1 MNRISHLI
9 GNFPLK
15 NKYKLEY
22 FSRIIFLTSTDVSSK
37 LQLDSSL
44 LLLVSLLLFLS
55 FSIAGAEV
63 AFFSLSYK
71 DIQILKTKN
80 NKTIKR
86 IVVLLE
92 DPKKLLTSMLI
103 ANSFINICIILIANI
118 LINDLFSFDQISIP
132 GVEFIIKVVAVTLLL
147 LFFGEILPKVMATQ
161 NNVRFASD
169 FGGIIQ
175 VVYFIFSKPSS
186 IMVKYTNII
195 ENKLATKNYGTS
207 YSMEELD
214 HAIDLTSTP
223 NQQENE
229 KKILKGIVKFGNI
242 TVKQIMKTRLDVY
255 GVEESIGFDALLE
268 HIKEHNY
275 SRFPVYKDDLDTI
288 VGMIHT
294 KDVLPHI
301 KKSKEFK
308 WSSLIRP
315 AYFVHEQKMIED
327 LLKEFQLKRIHFAI
341 VVDEFGGTSGIIT
354 LEDIL
359 EEIVGDIKDEFDE
372 EESMIKKVDDFH
384 YLVEGK
390 TTIIDFCNFIE
401 ISTSYFD
408 SVKGESDTVAGL
420 FLELAGAF
428 PTLQQVVKFK
438 QFSFTVLDIQ
448 KNRIHKIQLII
459 NPQPGIASENV

>member
-1 MNRISHLI
+1 MFI
-9 GNFPLK
+9 
-15 NKYKLEY
+15 
-22 FSRIIFLTSTDVSSK
+22 TSNPAT
-37 LQLDSSL
+37 LQQDSSL
-44 LLLVSLLLFLS
+44 LLLMIVLLFLS
-55 FSIAGAEV
+55 FSIAGSEV

-71 DIQILKTKN
+71 DIQNLKTKT
-80 NKTIKR
+80 NKALKR
-86 IVVLLE
+86 IVHLLE

-118 LINDLFSFDQISIP
+118 LINHLFVFDQIGIP
-132 GVEFIIKVVAVTLLL
+132 GIEFLVKVIAVTLLL

-161 NNVRFASD
+161 NNIRFASD

-195 ENKLATKNYGTS
+195 ENKLAKKNYGTT

-214 HAIDLTSTP
+214 HAIDLTTSP
-223 NQQENE
+223 NNQENE

-255 GVEESIGFDALLE
+255 GVDESILFDELLE

-275 SRFPVYKDDLDTI
+275 SRFPVYKEDLDTV
-288 VGMIHT
+288 VGIIHT

-301 KKSKEFK
+301 NKEKDFK
-308 WSSLIRP
+308 WDALIRP
-315 AYFVHEQKMIED
+315 AFFVHEQKMVED

-372 EESMIKKVDDFH
+372 EESMVKKIDDFH

-390 TTIIDFCNFIE
+390 TPIIDLCNFID
-401 ISTSYFD
+401 ISSGFFD
-408 SVKGESDTVAGL
+408 AVKGESDTVAGL

-428 PTLQQVVKFK
+428 PTLQQVVKYK
-438 QFSFTVLDIQ
+438 QFSFTVLEIQ

-459 NPQPGIASENV
+459 NPQTGITSENA

>member
-1 MNRISHLI
+1 MFI
-9 GNFPLK
+9 
-15 NKYKLEY
+15 
-22 FSRIIFLTSTDVSSK
+22 TSNPNT
-37 LQLDSSL
+37 LQQDSSL
-44 LLLVSLLLFLS
+44 LLLMIVLLFLS
-55 FSIAGAEV
+55 FSIAGSEV

-71 DIQILKTKN
+71 DIQNLKTKS
-80 NKTIKR
+80 NKALKR
-86 IVVLLE
+86 IVHLLD

-118 LINDLFSFDQISIP
+118 LINHLFVFDQIGIP
-132 GVEFIIKVVAVTLLL
+132 GIEFLVKVIAVTLLL

-161 NNVRFASD
+161 NNIRFASD

-195 ENKLATKNYGTS
+195 ENKLSKKNYGTT

-214 HAIDLTSTP
+214 HAIDLTTSP
-223 NQQENE
+223 NNQENE

-255 GVEESIGFDALLE
+255 GVDESILFDELLE

-275 SRFPVYKDDLDTI
+275 SRFPVYKEDLDTV

-301 KKSKEFK
+301 NKEKDFK
-308 WSSLIRP
+308 WDALIRP
-315 AYFVHEQKMIED
+315 AFFVHEQKMVED

-372 EESMIKKVDDFH
+372 EESMIKKIDDFH

-390 TTIIDFCNFIE
+390 TPIIDLCNFID
-401 ISTSYFD
+401 ISSVFFD

-428 PTLQQVVKFK
+428 PILQQVVKFK
-438 QFSFTVLDIQ
+438 QFSFTVLEIQ

-459 NPQPGIASENV
+459 NPQTGIISENA

>member
-1 MNRISHLI
+1 MVTFHHKQIS
-9 GNFPLK
+9 FT
-15 NKYKLEY
+15 LEY
-22 FSRIIFLTSTDVSSK
+22 HSSFLYILSTLGVSPT
-37 LQLDSSL
+37 QQDASL
-44 LLLVSLLLFLS
+44 ILFMSLLLFLS
-55 FSIAGAEV
+55 FAIAGSEV

-71 DIQILKTKN
+71 DIQVLKTKH
-80 NKTIKR
+80 NKALKR
-86 IVVLLE
+86 IVHLLE

-118 LINDLFSFDQISIP
+118 LINHLFVFDRIAIP
-132 GVEFIIKVVAVTLLL
+132 GFEFIIKVIAVTLLL

-161 NNVRFASD
+161 NNIRFAQD
-169 FGGIIQ
+169 FGGIVQI
-175 VVYFIFSKPSS
+175 VYFIFSKPSS

-195 ENKLATKNYGTS
+195 ENKLAQKNYGTT

-214 HAIDLTSTP
+214 HAIDLTTSP

-242 TVKQIMKTRLDVY
+242 SVKQIMKTRLDVY
-255 GVEESIGFDALLE
+255 GVEEVINFYELLE

-275 SRFPVYKDDLDTI
+275 SRFPVYKEDLDSI

-301 KKSKEFK
+301 HEPVDFK
-308 WSSLIRP
+308 WASLIRP
-315 AYFVHEQKMIED
+315 AFFVHEQKMIED

-372 EESMIKKVDDFH
+372 EEAMVKKIDEFH
-384 YLVEGK
+384 YMVEGK
-390 TTIIDFCNFIE
+390 TTIIDLCNYIE
-401 ISTSYFD
+401 LSTSFFD
-408 SVKGESDTVAGL
+408 NVKGESDTVAGL
-420 FLELAGAF
+420 FLELAGEF
-428 PTLQQVVKFK
+428 PALQQVVKFK
-438 QFSFTVLDIQ
+438 QFSFTVMEIQ
-448 KNRIHKIQLII
+448 KNRIHKVQVII
-459 NPQPGIASENV
+459 TPQASSSLENV

>member
-1 MNRISHLI
+1 MFIT
-9 GNFPLK
+9 GNPA
-15 NKYKLEY
+15 N
-22 FSRIIFLTSTDVSSK
+22 
-37 LQLDSSL
+37 LQQDSSL
-44 LLLVSLLLFLS
+44 LLLMIVLLFLS

-71 DIQILKTKN
+71 DIQNLKTKS
-80 NKTIKR
+80 NKALKR
-86 IVVLLE
+86 IVHLLE

-118 LINDLFSFDQISIP
+118 LINHLFVFDQMGIP
-132 GVEFIIKVVAVTLLL
+132 GIEFLVKVIAVTLLL

-161 NNVRFASD
+161 NNIRFASD

-195 ENKLATKNYGTS
+195 ENKLAKKNYGTT

-214 HAIDLTSTP
+214 HAIDLTTSP
-223 NQQENE
+223 NNQENE

-255 GVEESIGFDALLE
+255 GVEESILFDELLE

-275 SRFPVYKDDLDTI
+275 SRFPVYKEDLDTV

-294 KDVLPHI
+294 KDVLQHI
-301 KKSKEFK
+301 NKEKDFK
-308 WSSLIRP
+308 WDALIRP
-315 AYFVHEQKMIED
+315 AFFVHEQKMVED

-372 EESMIKKVDDFH
+372 EESMVKKIDDFH

-390 TTIIDFCNFIE
+390 TPIIDLCNFID
-401 ISTSYFD
+401 ISSGFFD

-438 QFSFTVLDIQ
+438 QFSFTVLEIQ

-459 NPQPGIASENV
+459 NPQTGIISENA

>member
-1 MNRISHLI
+1 MFIKSN
-9 GNFPLK
+9 P
-15 NKYKLEY
+15 
-22 FSRIIFLTSTDVSSK
+22 TT
-37 LQLDSSL
+37 LQQDSSL
-44 LLLVSLLLFLS
+44 LLLMIVLLFLS
-55 FSIAGAEV
+55 FSIAGSEV

-71 DIQILKTKN
+71 DIQNLKTKS
-80 NKTIKR
+80 NKALKR
-86 IVVLLE
+86 IVHLLE
-92 DPKKLLTSMLI
+92 DPKRLLTSMLI

-118 LINDLFSFDQISIP
+118 LINHLFVFDQIGIP
-132 GVEFIIKVVAVTLLL
+132 GIEFLVKVIAVTLLL

-161 NNVRFASD
+161 NNIRFASD

-195 ENKLATKNYGTS
+195 ENKLAKKNYGTT

-214 HAIDLTSTP
+214 HAIDLTTSP
-223 NQQENE
+223 NNQENE

-255 GVEESIGFDALLE
+255 GVEESILFDELLE

-275 SRFPVYKDDLDTI
+275 SRFPVYKEDLDSV

-301 KKSKEFK
+301 NKEKDFK
-308 WSSLIRP
+308 WDALIRP
-315 AYFVHEQKMIED
+315 AFFVHEQKMVED

-372 EESMIKKVDDFH
+372 EESMVKKIDDFH

-390 TTIIDFCNFIE
+390 TPIIDLCNFID
-401 ISTSYFD
+401 ISSGFFD
-408 SVKGESDTVAGL
+408 PVKGESDTVAGL

-428 PTLQQVVKFK
+428 PTLQQVIKYK
-438 QFSFTVLDIQ
+438 QFSFTVLEIQ

-459 NPQPGIASENV
+459 NPQTGITSENA

>member
-1 MNRISHLI
+1 MFITNNPATI
-9 GNFPLK
+9 
-15 NKYKLEY
+15 
-22 FSRIIFLTSTDVSSK
+22 
-37 LQLDSSL
+37 QQDSSL
-44 LLLVSLLLFLS
+44 LLLMIVLLFLS
-55 FSIAGAEV
+55 FSIAGSEV

-71 DIQILKTKN
+71 DIQNLKTKS
-80 NKTIKR
+80 NKALKR
-86 IVVLLE
+86 IVHLLD
-92 DPKKLLTSMLI
+92 DPKRLLTSMLI

-118 LINDLFSFDQISIP
+118 LINHLFVFDQIGIP
-132 GVEFIIKVVAVTLLL
+132 GIEFLVKVIAVTLLL

-161 NNVRFASD
+161 NNIRFASD

-195 ENKLATKNYGTS
+195 ENKLSKKNYGPT

-214 HAIDLTSTP
+214 HAIDLTTSP
-223 NQQENE
+223 NNQENE

-255 GVEESIGFDALLE
+255 GVDESIFFDELLE

-275 SRFPVYKDDLDTI
+275 SRFPVYKEDLDTV

-301 KKSKEFK
+301 NKKKDFK
-308 WSSLIRP
+308 WDALIRP
-315 AYFVHEQKMIED
+315 AFFVHEQKMVED

-372 EESMIKKVDDFH
+372 EESMIKKIDDFH

-390 TTIIDFCNFIE
+390 TPIIDLCNFID
-401 ISTSYFD
+401 ISSGFFD

-428 PTLQQVVKFK
+428 PTLQQVIKFK
-438 QFSFTVLDIQ
+438 QFSFTVLEIQ

-459 NPQPGIASENV
+459 NPQTGITSENA

>member
-1 MNRISHLI
+1 MFITNNPATIQQDR
-9 GNFPLK
+9 
-15 NKYKLEY
+15 
-22 FSRIIFLTSTDVSSK
+22 
-37 LQLDSSL
+37 SL
-44 LLLVSLLLFLS
+44 LLLMIVLLFLS
-55 FSIAGAEV
+55 FSIAGSEV

-71 DIQILKTKN
+71 DIQNLKTKS
-80 NKTIKR
+80 NKALKR
-86 IVVLLE
+86 IVHLLD
-92 DPKKLLTSMLI
+92 DPKRLLTSMLI

-118 LINDLFSFDQISIP
+118 LINHLFVFDQIGIP
-132 GVEFIIKVVAVTLLL
+132 GIEFLVKVIAVTLLL

-161 NNVRFASD
+161 NNIRFASD

-195 ENKLATKNYGTS
+195 ENKLSKKNYGTT

-214 HAIDLTSTP
+214 HAIDLTTSP
-223 NQQENE
+223 NNQENE

-255 GVEESIGFDALLE
+255 GVDESIFFDELLE

-275 SRFPVYKDDLDTI
+275 SRFPVYKEDLDTV

-301 KKSKEFK
+301 NKKKDFK
-308 WSSLIRP
+308 WDALIRP
-315 AYFVHEQKMIED
+315 AFFVHEQKMVED

-372 EESMIKKVDDFH
+372 EESMIKKIDDFH

-390 TTIIDFCNFIE
+390 TPIIDLCNFID
-401 ISTSYFD
+401 ISSGFFD

-428 PTLQQVVKFK
+428 PTLQQVIKFK
-438 QFSFTVLDIQ
+438 QFSFTVLEIQ

-459 NPQPGIASENV
+459 NPQTGITSENA

>member
-1 MNRISHLI
+1 MC
-9 GNFPLK
+9 
-15 NKYKLEY
+15 
-22 FSRIIFLTSTDVSSK
+22 V
-37 LQLDSSL
+37 
-44 LLLVSLLLFLS
+44 LLFLS
-55 FSIAGAEV
+55 FAIAGSEV

-71 DIQILKTKN
+71 DIQVLKTKH
-80 NKTIKR
+80 NKALKR
-86 IVVLLE
+86 IVTLLD

-118 LINDLFSFDQISIP
+118 LIDHLFVFDQIGIP
-132 GVEFIIKVVAVTLLL
+132 GIEFIVKVVAVTLLL

-161 NNVRFASD
+161 NNIRFAQD
-169 FGGIIQ
+169 FGGIVQ
-175 VVYFIFSKPSS
+175 TVHFIFSKPSS

-195 ENKLATKNYGTS
+195 ESKLAKKNYGNT

-214 HAIDLTSTP
+214 HAIDLTTSP
-223 NQQENE
+223 SQQENE

-242 TVKQIMKTRLDVY
+242 SVKQIMRTRLDVY
-255 GVEESIGFDALLE
+255 GVEEAIDFHELLE

-275 SRFPVYKDDLDTI
+275 SRFPVFKEDLDSI

-301 KKSKEFK
+301 NEPNDFK
-308 WSSLIRP
+308 WDSLIRP
-315 AYFVHEQKMIED
+315 AFFVHEQKMIED

-372 EESMIKKVDDFH
+372 EEAMIKKVDDFH

-390 TTIIDFCNFIE
+390 TTIIDLCNYIDLSANF
-401 ISTSYFD
+401 FD
-408 SVKGESDTVAGL
+408 AVKGESDTVAGL
-420 FLELAGAF
+420 FLELAGEF
-428 PTLQQVVKFK
+428 PTLQQVVKYK
-438 QFSFTVLDIQ
+438 QFSFTVMEIQ
-448 KNRIHKIQLII
+448 KNRIHKVQLII
-459 NPQPGIASENV
+459 TPQATSTIENV

>member
-1 MNRISHLI
+1 MC
-9 GNFPLK
+9 
-15 NKYKLEY
+15 
-22 FSRIIFLTSTDVSSK
+22 V
-37 LQLDSSL
+37 
-44 LLLVSLLLFLS
+44 LLFLS
-55 FSIAGAEV
+55 FAIAGSEV

-71 DIQILKTKN
+71 DIQVLKTKHS
-80 NKTIKR
+80 KALKR
-86 IVVLLE
+86 IVHLLE

-118 LINDLFSFDQISIP
+118 LINHLFVFDQINIP
-132 GVEFIIKVVAVTLLL
+132 GIEFIVKVIAVTLLL

-161 NNVRFASD
+161 NNIRFAQD
-169 FGGIIQ
+169 FGGIVQ
-175 VVYFIFSKPSS
+175 FVYFIFSKPSA

-195 ENKLATKNYGTS
+195 ENKLAQKNFGST

-214 HAIDLTSTP
+214 HAIDLTTSP

-242 TVKQIMKTRLDVY
+242 SVKQIMRTRLDVY
-255 GVEESIGFDALLE
+255 GVEESIHFHALLE

-275 SRFPVYKDDLDTI
+275 SRFPVFKEDLDSI

-301 KKSKEFK
+301 NEPADFV
-308 WSSLIRP
+308 WATLVRP
-315 AYFVHEQKMIED
+315 AFFVHEQKMIED

-372 EESMIKKVDDFH
+372 EEAMVKKIDEFH
-384 YLVEGK
+384 YMVEGK
-390 TTIIDFCNFIE
+390 TTIMDLCNYIE
-401 ISTSYFD
+401 ISTSFFD
-408 SVKGESDTVAGL
+408 AVKGESDTVAGL
-420 FLELAGAF
+420 FLELAGEF
-428 PTLQQVVKFK
+428 PSLQQVVKYK
-438 QFSFTVLDIQ
+438 QFSFTVMEIQ

-459 NPQPGIASENV
+459 TPQPINSIEHV

>member
-1 MNRISHLI
+1 MI
-9 GNFPLK
+9 
-15 NKYKLEY
+15 
-22 FSRIIFLTSTDVSSK
+22 V
-37 LQLDSSL
+37 
-44 LLLVSLLLFLS
+44 LLFLS
-55 FSIAGAEV
+55 FSIAGSEV

-71 DIQILKTKN
+71 DIQNLKTKT
-80 NKTIKR
+80 NKALKR
-86 IVVLLE
+86 IVHLLE

-118 LINDLFSFDQISIP
+118 LINHLFVFDQIGIP
-132 GVEFIIKVVAVTLLL
+132 GIEFLVKIIAVTLLL

-161 NNVRFASD
+161 NNIRFASD

-195 ENKLATKNYGTS
+195 ENKLAKKNYGTT

-214 HAIDLTSTP
+214 HAIDLTTSP
-223 NQQENE
+223 NNQENE

-255 GVEESIGFDALLE
+255 GVDESILFDELLE

-275 SRFPVYKDDLDTI
+275 SRFPVYKEDLDTV

-301 KKSKEFK
+301 NKEKDFK
-308 WSSLIRP
+308 WDALIRP
-315 AYFVHEQKMIED
+315 AFFVHEQKMVED

-372 EESMIKKVDDFH
+372 EESMVKKIDDFH

-390 TTIIDFCNFIE
+390 TPIIDLCNFID
-401 ISTSYFD
+401 ISSGFFD
-408 SVKGESDTVAGL
+408 TVKGESDTVAGL

-428 PTLQQVVKFK
+428 PTLQQVVKYK
-438 QFSFTVLDIQ
+438 QFSFTVLEIQ

-459 NPQPGIASENV
+459 NPQTGITSENA

>member
-1 MNRISHLI
+1 MFIT
-9 GNFPLK
+9 GNPA
-15 NKYKLEY
+15 N
-22 FSRIIFLTSTDVSSK
+22 
-37 LQLDSSL
+37 LQQDSSL
-44 LLLVSLLLFLS
+44 LLLMIVLLFLS

-71 DIQILKTKN
+71 DIQNLKTKS
-80 NKTIKR
+80 NKALKR
-86 IVVLLE
+86 IVHLLE

-118 LINDLFSFDQISIP
+118 LINHLFVFDQIGIP
-132 GVEFIIKVVAVTLLL
+132 GFEFLVKVIAVTLLL

-161 NNVRFASD
+161 NNIRFASD

-195 ENKLATKNYGTS
+195 ENKLAKKNYGTT

-214 HAIDLTSTP
+214 HAIDLTTSP
-223 NQQENE
+223 NNQENE

-255 GVEESIGFDALLE
+255 GVEESILFDELLE

-275 SRFPVYKDDLDTI
+275 SRFPVYKEDLDTV

-294 KDVLPHI
+294 KDVLQHI
-301 KKSKEFK
+301 NKEKDFK
-308 WSSLIRP
+308 WDALIR
-315 AYFVHEQKMIED
+315 AAFFVHEQKMVED

-372 EESMIKKVDDFH
+372 EESMVKKIDDFH

-390 TTIIDFCNFIE
+390 TPIIDLCNFID
-401 ISTSYFD
+401 ISSGFFD

-438 QFSFTVLDIQ
+438 QFSFTVLEIQ

-459 NPQPGIASENV
+459 NPQTGIISENA

>member
-1 MNRISHLI
+1 MFIMSN
-9 GNFPLK
+9 P
-15 NKYKLEY
+15 
-22 FSRIIFLTSTDVSSK
+22 TT
-37 LQLDSSL
+37 LQQDSSL
-44 LLLVSLLLFLS
+44 LLLMIVLLFLS
-55 FSIAGAEV
+55 FSIAGSEV

-71 DIQILKTKN
+71 DIQNLKTKS
-80 NKTIKR
+80 NKALKR
-86 IVVLLE
+86 IVYLLE

-118 LINDLFSFDQISIP
+118 LINHLFVFDP
-132 GVEFIIKVVAVTLLL
+132 GIEFLVKVIAVTFLL

-161 NNVRFASD
+161 NNIRFASD

-195 ENKLATKNYGTS
+195 ENKLAKKNYGTT

-214 HAIDLTSTP
+214 HAIDLTTSP
-223 NQQENE
+223 NNQENE

-255 GVEESIGFDALLE
+255 GVEESILFDELLE

-275 SRFPVYKDDLDTI
+275 SRFPVYKEDLDTV

-301 KKSKEFK
+301 NKEKDFK
-308 WSSLIRP
+308 WDALIRP
-315 AYFVHEQKMIED
+315 AFFVHEQKMVED

-372 EESMIKKVDDFH
+372 EESMVKKIDDFH

-390 TTIIDFCNFIE
+390 TPIIDLCNFID
-401 ISTSYFD
+401 ISSGFFD
-408 SVKGESDTVAGL
+408 AVKGESDTVAGL

-428 PTLQQVVKFK
+428 PTLQQVVKYK
-438 QFSFTVLDIQ
+438 QFSFTVLEIQ

-459 NPQPGIASENV
+459 NPQTGITSENA